1 MKKYFSLGLIFILLL
16 CLGVLVSLTQQKT
29 SVTTLPEKPRV
40 AATIFPLYDIVKE
53 IVGDVATVDLILP
66 PGASPH
72 TFEPTPQ
79 IVRRTQEARVIFAI
93 GYGLDDWSLDLA
105 NDPSL
110 VQTVEYGIA
119 LRSPKEKDHGPI
131 DPHYWLTAQNAMR
144 ISETVRDRLLTEFP
158 EQEDQLNQNF
168 EVYLKKLE
176 ELDTTIKNKLAPL
189 QNKTLI
195 TFHDAWYYF
204 ADAYDLTIAA
214 TFEPTV
220 GREPTAQYLA
230 ELSKLIEQTHVRV
243 LYAEPQFSPI
253 GMEALIS
260 NKNIRIVTIDPEGGG
275 AGSTSYISL
284 MRSNV
289 ETIVQNQ

>member
-1 MKKYFSLGLIFILLL
+1 MKKHLGVALSVVLLL
-16 CLGVLVSLTQQKT
+16 CLGVFVFLIQPKSP
-29 SVTTLPEKPRV
+29 VTTSPEKPRV

-53 IVGDVATVDLILP
+53 ITGDVAIVDLILP

-119 LRSPKEKDHGPI
+119 LRSPVEDDHGPI

-144 ISETVRDRLLTEFP
+144 ISQTVRDRLLTEFP

-176 ELDTTIKNKLAPL
+176 ELDTTIKDKLAPL
-189 QNKTLI
+189 ENKTLI

-204 ADAYDLTIAA
+204 ADAYGLTIAA

-230 ELSKLIEQTHVRV
+230 KLSTLIEQTGIRV
-243 LYAEPQFSPI
+243 LYAEPQFSPV

-275 AGSTSYISL
+275 TGSTSYINL

-289 ETIVQNQ
+289 ETIAQNQ